1 MNEKS
6 KCLIC
11 DCSIDE
17 EMVKYDG
24 ERHFVKCPICGSYTL
39 PLTSTIRM
47 DGKYCHDYGAV
58 FDANKLATYLHH
70 HKTEERGAFVGS
82 ESAFEQYKKSKPES
96 TAFLVT
102 PETVDNWYPK
112 TFEERINYIL
122 LQWAKQSKFI
132 GDSVK
137 VNIVEFN
144 PFFFLENERN
154 TDGWKN
160 EIKFIFKY
168 LSDDELLNSKIVEN
182 KYDDLILDLFV
193 THFMDI
199 TLSAKGWAKVYDL
212 QKTQANSKT
221 AFVAMKFGSQTVEL
235 RKMIVKGIEDA
246 GYAAH
251 IMDEIEHNHQ
261 IVPEML
267 FEIRNSRFVV
277 AELSYHNNGAY
288 YESGYA
294 YGLGKEVI
302 HICSEAAL
310 KEDLHFDV
318 AQINTVTYKKID
330 EIPEK
335 LFKRIKATI
344 I

>member
-1 MNEKS
+1 MTEKS

-11 DCSIDE
+11 DCSIDG

-47 DGKYCHDYGAV
+47 NGKYCHDFGAV
-58 FDANKLATYLHH
+58 FDADKLTAYLYH
-70 HKTEERGAFVGS
+70 HKTEDRFAFVGS

-112 TFEERINYIL
+112 TFEERINCIL

-137 VNIVEFN
+137 VNIEEFN
-144 PFFFLENERN
+144 PFFFLYNVPKSEDWRKE
-154 TDGWKN
+154 T
-160 EIKFIFKY
+160 KFMLCYLDSEGFLEYPIFSDKY
-168 LSDDELLNSKIVEN
+168 VDAKVLEARGHATL
-182 KYDDLILDLFV
+182 
-193 THFMDI
+193 

-212 QKTQANSKT
+212 QKSQANSKT
-221 AFVAMKFGSQTVEL
+221 AFIAMKFGPQTEGL
-235 RKMIVKGIEDA
+235 RDMIKKGIKDA
-246 GYAAH
+246 GYEPR
-251 IMDEIEHNHQ
+251 IMSEIEHNHQ
-261 IVPEML
+261 IIPEML
-267 FEIRNSRFVV
+267 FEIKNSRFVV
-277 AELSYHNNGAY
+277 AELSHHNNGAY

-310 KEDLHFDV
+310 KEELHFDV
-318 AQINTVTYKKID
+318 AQINTVTYKEID

-335 LFKRIKATI
+335 LFIRIKATI
-344 I
+344 M